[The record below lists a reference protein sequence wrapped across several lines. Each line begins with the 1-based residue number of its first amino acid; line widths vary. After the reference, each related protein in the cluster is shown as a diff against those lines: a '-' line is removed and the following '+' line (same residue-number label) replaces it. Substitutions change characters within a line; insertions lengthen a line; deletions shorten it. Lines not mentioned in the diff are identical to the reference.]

1 MYQGKLLFINALL
14 KYRNNVFAFIT
25 RKQSFV
31 IDLLKYSHPFIY
43 VLYFFLS
50 LAPVIPFKSTMRKQQ
65 MPFTSQQTTRRYEI
79 ESDAHRESN
88 ACEIGRRYLG
98 VMEIKAIDQENEK
111 TESNNINQNNVS
123 SPKNNSQITE
133 KADGQSMHG
142 SDLVTEILNEELI
155 QQVREKIHSK
165 YIQMYLFVLEIPV
178 HLVVPN
184 CFSSVGRR

>member
-1 MYQGKLLFINALL
+1 
-14 KYRNNVFAFIT
+14 
-25 RKQSFV
+25 
-31 IDLLKYSHPFIY
+31 
-43 VLYFFLS
+43 
-50 LAPVIPFKSTMRKQQ
+50 

-133 KADGQSMHG
+133 KVDGQSMHG

-155 QQVREKIHSK
+155 QQVREKIHSE
-165 YIQMYLFVLEIPV
+165 YIQMYLFVLEIP
-178 HLVVPN
+178 
-184 CFSSVGRR
+184 CT